1 MPDDPNKRGKA
12 DGSRV
17 SKQSHEQSYQKQ
29 KSKGT
34 PKKKK

>member
-1 MPDDPNKRGKA
+1 MPDDLNKRGKA
-12 DGSRV
+12 DRSRV

-29 KSKGT
+29 KSKGA